1 MTTLDSIRERVR
13 AIEDKL
19 ADGTMEPATAREF
32 MMALTGVGGPVAD
45 EVRRA
50 EMVYN
55 HVLLAFLSTDE
66 AANRAKIRAQC
77 SPEYNDYKSAL
88 DLSKQI
94 QQLIISTRGYLR
106 SLDSEAQ
113 LAR

>member
-1 MTTLDSIRERVR
+1 
-13 AIEDKL
+13 
-19 ADGTMEPATAREF
+19 
-32 MMALTGVGGPVAD
+32 
-45 EVRRA
+45 
-50 EMVYN
+50 VYN

-88 DLSKQI
+88 DLDKQI
-94 QQLIISTRGYLR
+94 KQLIISTRGYLR